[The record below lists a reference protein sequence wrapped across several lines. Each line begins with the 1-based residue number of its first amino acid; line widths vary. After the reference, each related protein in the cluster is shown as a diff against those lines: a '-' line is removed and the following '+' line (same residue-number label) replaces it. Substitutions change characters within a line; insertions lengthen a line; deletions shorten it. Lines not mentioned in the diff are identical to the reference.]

1 VHLAG
6 KAHASDFFA
15 AEVRGRK
22 RLANSDARGS
32 PPVLRVLLG
41 PADLQRREWLVVF
54 GGRRDDAAAAI
65 DDDGARSSGA
75 NIYSK

>member
-6 KAHASDFFA
+6 KAHAGNFFA
-15 AEVRGRK
+15 PEVRTRK

-41 PADLQRREWLVVF
+41 PADLRRREWLVVF
-54 GGRRDDAAAAI
+54 GGGRDDAAAAI
-65 DDDGARSSGA
+65 DDDGAGSSSA